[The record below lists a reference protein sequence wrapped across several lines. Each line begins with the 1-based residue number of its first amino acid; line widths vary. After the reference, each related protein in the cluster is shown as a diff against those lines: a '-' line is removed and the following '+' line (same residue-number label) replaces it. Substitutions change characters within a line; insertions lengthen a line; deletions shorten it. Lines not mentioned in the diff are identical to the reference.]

1 MDREEILSNIN
12 NDIAENN
19 FETAKKGLE
28 DYLAQNP
35 DDNSTEIQKM
45 LGLCNVNLEKM
56 QEAKENFEKVVAQ
69 DKEDA
74 TSWFYLGMIYEAGD
88 DLEKSV
94 DAYNKVIG
102 LREDY
107 KDAYKIIATLACSKF
122 LFSYCGNFNIIPYEH
137 W

>member
-45 LGLCNVNLEKM
+45 L
-56 QEAKENFEKVVAQ
+56 
-69 DKEDA
+69 
-74 TSWFYLGMIYEAGD
+74 
-88 DLEKSV
+88 
-94 DAYNKVIG
+94 
-102 LREDY
+102 
-107 KDAYKIIATLACSKF
+107 
-122 LFSYCGNFNIIPYEH
+122 
-137 W
+137 